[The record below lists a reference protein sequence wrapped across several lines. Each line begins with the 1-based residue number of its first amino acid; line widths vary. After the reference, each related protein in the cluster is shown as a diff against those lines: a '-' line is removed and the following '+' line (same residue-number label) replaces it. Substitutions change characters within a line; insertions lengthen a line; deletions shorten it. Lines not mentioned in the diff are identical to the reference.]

1 MGHLQQ
7 HGVAHHSYRLPPS
20 LPGLCPILSSNV
32 QRVVEN
38 ELRQLEADAVLALIQ
53 PVLSLIP

>member
-7 HGVAHHSYRLPPS
+7 HSVAHHSYGLPPA
-20 LPGLCPILSSNV
+20 LAGFCAILSSNM

-38 ELRQLEADAVLALIQ
+38 ELRQLEAYAVLAPIQ

>member
-7 HGVAHHSYRLPPS
+7 RSVAHHSYGLPPS
-20 LPGLCPILSSNV
+20 LAGLCPILSSNL
-32 QRVVEN
+32 QRVIEN
-38 ELRQLEADAVLALIQ
+38 ELRQLKAYAVLALIQ